1 MKKIIYSKFDKHAI
15 GTLPKVS
22 FPGRIITVFTKDDVD
37 TAVDYLLDSDILGV
51 DTETRPIFKR
61 GQNYKVSLLQV
72 STHNICF
79 LFRLNLTGMVPAII
93 KFLEDTKV
101 PKIGL
106 SWHDD
111 ILGLQRRVKFKPGNF
126 IDLQNLAPKLGIED
140 KSLQKLYANIFHEKI
155 SKSQR
160 LTNWAAD
167 QLKEAQKMYAATDAW
182 TCINLY
188 EEIQRLLKTHDYQ
201 LIKVPDPVV
210 VPVSSASD
218 NDRSDLSMTDETAS
232 SGQIVKEV

>member
-1 MKKIIYSKFDKHAI
+1 
-15 GTLPKVS
+15 LPRVC
-22 FPGRIITVFTKDDVD
+22 FPGRIITVFTKDDVE
-37 TAVDYLLDSDILGV
+37 TAVDYLLASDILGV

-72 STHNICF
+72 STHDICF
-79 LFRLNLTGMVPAII
+79 LFRLNLTGITPAII
-93 KFLEDTKV
+93 RFLEDTKV

-111 ILGLQRRVKFKPGNF
+111 LLGLQRREKFKPGYF
-126 IDLQNLAPKLGIED
+126 IDLQTIAPKLGIED
-140 KSLQKLYANIFHEKI
+140 KSLQKLYANVFHEKI

-210 VPVSSASD
+210 VPASSVSDIDSSD
-218 NDRSDLSMTDETAS
+218 TSIPDETAGT
-232 SGQIVKEV
+232 GQIVKEI

>member
-15 GTLPKVS
+15 GTLPRVC
-22 FPGRIITVFTKDDVD
+22 FPGRIITVFTKDDVE
-37 TAVDYLLDSDILGV
+37 TAVDYLLASDILGV

-72 STHNICF
+72 STHDICF
-79 LFRLNLTGMVPAII
+79 LFRLNLTGITPAII
-93 KFLEDTKV
+93 RFLEDTKV

-111 ILGLQRRVKFKPGNF
+111 LLGLQRREKFKPGYF
-126 IDLQNLAPKLGIED
+126 IDLQNIAPKLGIED
-140 KSLQKLYANIFHEKI
+140 KSLQKLYANVFHEKI

-167 QLKEAQKMYAATDAW
+167 QLKEAQKMDAATDAW

-210 VPVSSASD
+210 VPASSVSDIDSSD
-218 NDRSDLSMTDETAS
+218 TSIPDETAGT
-232 SGQIVKEV
+232 GQIVKEI

>member
-1 MKKIIYSKFDKHAI
+1 
-15 GTLPKVS
+15 LPRVC
-22 FPGRIITVFTKDDVD
+22 FPGRIITVFTKDDVE
-37 TAVDYLLDSDILGV
+37 TAVDYLLGCDILGV

-72 STHNICF
+72 STHDICF
-79 LFRLNLTGMVPAII
+79 LFRLNLTGMVPAILR
-93 KFLEDTKV
+93 FLEDTKV

-111 ILGLQRRVKFKPGNF
+111 ILGLQRREKFKPGYF
-126 IDLQNLAPKLGIED
+126 IDLQNIAPELGIED

-188 EEIQRLLKTHDYQ
+188 EEILRLLKTHDYQ

-210 VPVSSASD
+210 VPTSSASD
-218 NDRSDLSMTDETAS
+218 IDNSDTSIPDETADT
-232 SGQIVKEV
+232 GQIVKEI